1 MELGCAA
8 GLCAVDWV
16 SHFPGGEIV
25 ETLCGVRA
33 FCEVASYARSLVMS
47 VMLMEVLVDEQI
59 QIDGNLSSSDRVR
72 NIFSQFKLLD
82 GRRQFMFRE
91 WLFNHSCT
99 LNRAQGLQSGL
110 HFCFD

>member
-1 MELGCAA
+1 
-8 GLCAVDWV
+8 
-16 SHFPGGEIV
+16 
-25 ETLCGVRA
+25 
-33 FCEVASYARSLVMS
+33 MS
-47 VMLMEVLVDEQI
+47 VVLMEVLVDEQI

-110 HFCFD
+110 TDWLEAMPIETAKWEYRLILDEIGRAHV